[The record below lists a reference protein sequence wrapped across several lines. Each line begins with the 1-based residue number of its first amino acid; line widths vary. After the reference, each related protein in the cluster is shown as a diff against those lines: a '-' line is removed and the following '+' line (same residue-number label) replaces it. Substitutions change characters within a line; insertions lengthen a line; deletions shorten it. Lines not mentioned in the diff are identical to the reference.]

1 MEPLTHLR
9 PRNLSAFHD
18 DFRFRSEERW
28 FPQNQI
34 RKLPDLQICEGFK
47 EKLIDFGDWSSF
59 VMNLNRSNEVAHA
72 VTQCRVDG
80 VLGDVAPHSNVV
92 VLSFLVSKTT
102 TKALHLVSRLPRAS
116 NHLSNATH
124 RLTNEV
130 RVKWVKFKA
139 EAVK

>member
-9 PRNLSAFHD
+9 PRNLSAFYD

-28 FPQNQI
+28 LPQNQI
-34 RKLPDLQICEGFK
+34 RKLSDLQIFK

-80 VLGDVAPHSNVV
+80 VLGDVASHSNVV

-116 NHLSNATH
+116 NHLSDAAH

-130 RVKWVKFKA
+130 QVKWVKCEA